1 MKIEIVKKTENKL
14 LERLEVEATIEHLGQ
29 PVPTRDAFLS
39 KIAAQLNKERD
50 QVVLIKMQ
58 AKYGVGR
65 SNALIH
71 VYESSERAKLVEKEY
86 LLKRSGIIGEKQTE

>member
-14 LERLEVEATIEHLGQ
+14 LERIEVEAAIEHLGQ
-29 PVPTRDAFLS
+29 PVPTRDSFLS
-39 KIAAQLNKERD
+39 KIAAQMNKERN

-65 SNALIH
+65 SKALVHI
-71 VYESSERAKLVEKEY
+71 YESSDRAKLVEKEY
-86 LLKRSGIIGEKQTE
+86 LLKRSGIVGEKQAE

>member
-1 MKIEIVKKTENKL
+1 MN
-14 LERLEVEATIEHLGQ
+14 R
-29 PVPTRDAFLS
+29 
-39 KIAAQLNKERD
+39 ERD

-65 SNALIH
+65 SKALVH

-86 LLKRSGIIGEKQTE
+86 LLAIRNHRRKTSRVIGDKE